1 MSYREKQRVELAI
14 EILNKVSIFLYIVV
28 AFQLF
33 AYVISLKVLFI
44 DVRSIAVEKYALLV
58 GATALLAFVFSK
70 ISEKV
75 RHEFIKKL
83 KCTK

>member
-14 EILNKVSIFLYIVV
+14 EILNKVSVFLYIVV

-33 AYVISLKVLFI
+33 AYVINLKILFI

-58 GATALLAFVFSK
+58 GVTALLAYVFSK
-70 ISEKV
+70 ISAKV
-75 RHEFIKKL
+75 RCEFIKKL